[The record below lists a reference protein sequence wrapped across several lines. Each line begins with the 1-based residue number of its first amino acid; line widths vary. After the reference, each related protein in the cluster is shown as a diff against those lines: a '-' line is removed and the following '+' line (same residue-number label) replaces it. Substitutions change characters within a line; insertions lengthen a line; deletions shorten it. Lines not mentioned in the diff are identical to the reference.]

1 MLFPW
6 LGERAFIEVEG
17 SSSAYENII
26 SCHEAKIRRTEEQ
39 VSSHCCVR
47 KQPFQQ
53 SSQWVS
59 VFTYER
65 AVGTDPRG
73 WGPGWGS
80 SLPRF
85 WEDWTPHC
93 ERRPWPCGFCGF
105 SCCLTRK
112 SACSGPFSA
121 SGRERVMY
129 DANQCPW
136 KCGARLHQ
144 RPASLLWVRCCCG
157 AVTWTP
163 RGCLGLSSCI
173 PKSWCSVAPRC
184 PGEVVH
190 PVAAWA
196 TPTEGHEEWSPL
208 ESLLMAV
215 YRFPGHVGCI

>member
-1 MLFPW
+1 M
-6 LGERAFIEVEG
+6 
-17 SSSAYENII
+17 
-26 SCHEAKIRRTEEQ
+26 
-39 VSSHCCVR
+39 
-47 KQPFQQ
+47 
-53 SSQWVS
+53 
-59 VFTYER
+59 
-65 AVGTDPRG
+65 GTDLRG
-73 WGPGWGS
+73 WWPGWGS

-129 DANQCPW
+129 DANQLPW
-136 KCGARLHQ
+136 KCGGRLHQ

-173 PKSWCSVAPRC
+173 PKSWYCGAQVAWGGCPSHCCMGHPNRGPR
-184 PGEVVH
+184 GV
-190 PVAAWA
+190 
-196 TPTEGHEEWSPL
+196 
-208 ESLLMAV
+208 ESS
-215 YRFPGHVGCI
+215 